1 MTKRLSILCMLLLA
15 LCSMVFVSC
24 SDDDD
29 DGESNSSTSI
39 VGTWVCVEKDGKY
52 THTSTA
58 TFNADKTFLATE
70 EDTGESATYKI
81 KGTYSVNGD
90 KLSVTVTEIVDPY
103 EFEDEEWHKVESSET
118 DTTKFEI
125 KGDKLYLTSEEGTV
139 VYTRK

>member
-1 MTKRLSILCMLLLA
+1 MIKRLSILCMLLLA
-15 LCSMVFVSC
+15 LCSLTFVSC

-29 DGESNSSTSI
+29 DSESNASI

-58 TFNADKTFLATE
+58 TFNADKTFLAIE

-81 KGTYSVNGD
+81 KGTYSVNGST
-90 KLSVTVTEIVDPY
+90 LSVIVTDLVDPY
-103 EFEDEEWHKVESSET
+103 EFEDEEWHKVPAET
-118 DTTKFEI
+118 TTTRFEI
-125 KGDKLYLTSEEGTV
+125 KGDKLYLLDGESGTV